1 MNNTTTKTKQTI
13 DVRKLVFTALL
24 SAMAV
29 VLMKFLAF
37 KIPIMPGFISFDFS
51 DVPAVLASLTM
62 GPVSGVAVCL
72 IKNLGGFL
80 LAGSMTGGV
89 GEVSNFILGCLLV
102 IPAGLIANRT
112 GHSIKHV
119 VLACLAGAVSMALV
133 GVATNYFI
141 VYPLYTAVM
150 PMEAIIGMYQAIWSG
165 ADSLIKCLVV
175 FNLPFTFV
183 KGLRHDLSKYSPTE
197 FILGVKYFQGTRSPN
212 EAERELNGYSLAWMH
227 HKGRNRHHFEYW
239 IDVDPVE
246 KIYKPVKMPLRF
258 LAEMFCDRV
267 AASKIY
273 RGEKYRD
280 SDPLDYFLSRKPT
293 RSIHPETSDMLEK
306 LLRMLADQGEEAAF
320 AYLRELVKAGKE
332 Y

>member
-112 GHSIKHV
+112 GHSMKHV
-119 VLACLAGAVSMALV
+119 VLACLAGAVSMGAGRRCDQLFHRISAVHRSYADGSHHRNVSGDMV
-133 GVATNYFI
+133 G
-141 VYPLYTAVM
+141 
-150 PMEAIIGMYQAIWSG
+150 
-165 ADSLIKCLVV
+165 
-175 FNLPFTFV
+175 
-183 KGLRHDLSKYSPTE
+183 R
-197 FILGVKYFQGTRSPN
+197 
-212 EAERELNGYSLAWMH
+212 
-227 HKGRNRHHFEYW
+227 
-239 IDVDPVE
+239 
-246 KIYKPVKMPLRF
+246 
-258 LAEMFCDRV
+258 
-267 AASKIY
+267 
-273 RGEKYRD
+273 
-280 SDPLDYFLSRKPT
+280 
-293 RSIHPETSDMLEK
+293 
-306 LLRMLADQGEEAAF
+306 
-320 AYLRELVKAGKE
+320 
-332 Y
+332 

>member
-37 KIPIMPGFISFDFS
+37 KIPIMPGFISFDIS

-62 GPVSGVAVCL
+62 APDS
-72 IKNLGGFL
+72 
-80 LAGSMTGGV
+80 AGSMTGGV

-183 KGLRHDLSKYSPTE
+183 KGLIAVLISLPLYKRLRPIFSSRSRTE
-197 FILGVKYFQGTRSPN
+197 I
-212 EAERELNGYSLAWMH
+212 
-227 HKGRNRHHFEYW
+227 
-239 IDVDPVE
+239 
-246 KIYKPVKMPLRF
+246 
-258 LAEMFCDRV
+258 
-267 AASKIY
+267 
-273 RGEKYRD
+273 
-280 SDPLDYFLSRKPT
+280 
-293 RSIHPETSDMLEK
+293 
-306 LLRMLADQGEEAAF
+306 
-320 AYLRELVKAGKE
+320 
-332 Y
+332 